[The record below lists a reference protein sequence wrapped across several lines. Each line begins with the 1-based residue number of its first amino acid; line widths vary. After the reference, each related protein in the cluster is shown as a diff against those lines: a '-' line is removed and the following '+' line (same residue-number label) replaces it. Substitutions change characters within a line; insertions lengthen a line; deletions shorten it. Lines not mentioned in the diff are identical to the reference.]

1 MDTIKTAFTDIHARI
16 TKAAKEAGRDPA
28 GITLVAVS
36 KVQPPEKL
44 QAALDCGQRVF
55 GENRVQEA
63 QAHWEAHRTAYPDL
77 RLHLIGP
84 LQTNKAHD
92 AVTLF
97 DVIET
102 VDRVKLADTLAYEMA
117 KQGRTLPCFI
127 QVNTGEE
134 PQKGGVAPVEL
145 EAFYRHCVDK
155 AGLNITGLMCIPP
168 VEAPAMLHFG
178 LLATWAKRLGL
189 PQLSMGM
196 SHDFE
201 DAIRTGAT
209 HVRIGSA
216 LFGERLKT

>member
-1 MDTIKTAFTDIHARI
+1 MDMIRTNFADINARI
-16 TKAAKEAGRDPA
+16 AKAAKEAGRDA
-28 GITLVAVS
+28 ADISLVAVS
-36 KVQPPEKL
+36 KVQPDEKL
-44 QAALDCGQRVF
+44 QAALDCGQRIF

-63 QAHWEAHRTAYPDL
+63 QAHWEPHRARTPDL

-92 AVTLF
+92 AVALF

-102 VDRVKLADTLAYEMA
+102 VDRAKLADALATEMA
-117 KQGRTLPCFI
+117 KQGRKLPCFI

-134 PQKGGVAPVEL
+134 PQKGGVAPLEL
-145 EAFYRHCVDK
+145 EALYRHCVDK

-168 VEAPAMLHFG
+168 VDAPAMLHFG

-189 PQLSMGM
+189 PHLSMGM

-201 DAIRTGAT
+201 EAIRTGAT

-216 LFGERLKT
+216 LFGERVRT